1 MDALGVLLIWAQ
13 AQGRWRSGDQRR
25 GREREFCCDGV
36 LGAAPLLFEFD
47 ALLARANARSGR
59 FGGPPDRSG
68 RASCPRFADSGTGA
82 YSQQLIDI
90 PGHVAL
96 LRQATA
102 RVYRAG
108 RLVSV
113 MITFTVLSW
122 TGSQALGY
130 LADQSGRGRSDF
142 ALLSRSRATY
152 ELALEQA
159 SFAAL
164 TPLRDLAGLGDNLP
178 LLVCAAFL
186 VFRASS
192 GMTPR
197 ILHPAGRTGD
207 PQGNLRF
214 SCREEDR
221 DERQCWAGRLCFG
234 AAVGFTFFTGWL
246 LEPRGVPTCLWADAW
261 SPRRFI
267 IPLLMVLCDGFLL
280 AWVLAELRIAAW
292 RGRERSGFPRAR
304 P

>member
-1 MDALGVLLIWAQ
+1 MDALGLLLIWAQ
-13 AQGRWRSGDQRR
+13 VGGSGSPGDQRR
-25 GREREFCCDGV
+25 GRQREFCCAGV

-47 ALLARANARSGR
+47 ALLTRANARSGR

-68 RASCPRFADSGTGA
+68 RASRPRLADAGTGA
-82 YSQQLIDI
+82 CSQSSSSTFL
-90 PGHVAL
+90 GMARCCG
-96 LRQATA
+96 RQ
-102 RVYRAG
+102 RRGSDRAG

-130 LADQSGRGRSDF
+130 LADRSDRGRSDF
-142 ALLSRSRATY
+142 ALLSRSRARY

-178 LLVCAAFL
+178 LLVCAVYL

-197 ILHPAGRTGD
+197 NLHPAGRTGD
-207 PQGNLRF
+207 PQGNIRF
-214 SCREEDR
+214 SESRSR
-221 DERQCWAGRLCFG
+221 IATVAVWAGRLCSG
-234 AAVGFTFFTGWL
+234 AAVGFMFFTGWL
-246 LEPRGVPTCLWADAW
+246 LEASGSADLPLGGCLVAEATPHPFRDG
-261 SPRRFI
+261 
-267 IPLLMVLCDGFLL
+267 PL
-280 AWVLAELRIAAW
+280 
-292 RGRERSGFPRAR
+292 
-304 P
+304 